1 MHAGYIGAIIGCT
14 IGLIGGLI
22 GTYCSIKHTNG
33 PRERAF
39 MVNVSIVVW
48 VGIVLFLGLMFALHN
63 PYRHLLWIPYS
74 VFLPLGII
82 YGNKKQQ
89 RIRREEVENRGVQV
103 Q

>member
-22 GTYCSIKHTNG
+22 GTYCSIRNTDG
-33 PRERAF
+33 PKGRAF
-39 MVNVSIVVW
+39 MVKASVMVW
-48 VGIVLFLGLMFALHN
+48 MGIVLFMALLFIL
-63 PYRHLLWIPYS
+63 PYSYWFLLWIPYS
-74 VFLPLGII
+74 VLLPLGII

-89 RIRREEVENRGVQV
+89 RIRQEELDNKGVWV

>member
-22 GTYCSIKHTNG
+22 GTYCSIKNTNG

-39 MVNVSIVVW
+39 MVNASIVVW
-48 VGIVLFLGLMFALHN
+48 VGIVLFLGLMFALPN
-63 PYRHLLWIPYS
+63 PYRYLLWIPYS
-74 VFLPLGII
+74 VLLPLGIL
-82 YGNKKQQ
+82 YGNKKQ
-89 RIRREEVENRGVQV
+89 RMIRQEEIENLGGQV